1 MEVKA
6 MFISDTLDM
15 QGRLTL
21 QQRNAADEILAE
33 IEANNSIVLSGRDLV
48 AKMFINE
55 PITPISHVA
64 VGTGNLAVNP
74 ASDTGLQAELFRKPI
89 NPIDPSQHLTTTGDN
104 KKKVTITAEL
114 DFSEANGALT
124 EAGLFNAESDGVM
137 YNRVVFPPINKTT
150 DFKLTLI
157 WEVLF

>member
-1 MEVKA
+1 MN
-6 MFISDTLDM
+6 ISDTLDM
-15 QGRLTL
+15 RGRLTL
-21 QQRNAADEILAE
+21 QQRNAAGQILAE
-33 IEANNSIVLSGRDLV
+33 IDAHNSIVLSGRDLV

-55 PITPISHVA
+55 AIDPISHVA
-64 VGTGNLAVNP
+64 VGTGNAAVNP
-74 ASDTGLQAELFRKPI
+74 AADTGLQAELFRKAI

-114 DFSEANGALT
+114 DFNEGNGALT
-124 EAGLFNAESDGVM
+124 EAGLFNAESEGVM

-157 WEVLF
+157 WEVIF